1 MTFICKSF
9 WKGLWSARA
18 RWTSFHS
25 TERDRHRSTLKRGDY
40 SVIIF
45 SFRSLYG
52 FTGNFKRFLISCR
65 VQSAQMFLRVR
76 ARARGGF
83 VCLFSQRAVH
93 CFGLVSCV
101 V

>member
-18 RWTSFHS
+18 RRTSFHS

-65 VQSAQMFLRVR
+65 LQSAQMFLRVR
-76 ARARGGF
+76 ARAGDLC
-83 VCLFSQRAVH
+83 VCFHSVL

>member
-18 RWTSFHS
+18 RRTSFHS

-65 VQSAQMFLRVR
+65 LQSAQMFLRVR
-76 ARARGGF
+76 ARGGF
-83 VCLFSQRAVH
+83 VCLFLQRAV
-93 CFGLVSCV
+93 LWARV
-101 V
+101 VCRVGF